1 MKRLLGCILLLG
13 GSLAAQSVQSTL
25 LALKDSHAARKAL
38 SNQLV
43 DEMMTIAKSDQ
54 SPSRATVQRYSEEL
68 TGALLGKDVTMIRAA
83 ALQKAIT
90 GVLSGKGSTFLPAC
104 SLYETLAGFRIDDRT
119 IQVIVDGFREIGQ
132 EVRGPD
138 DLPVLPVRDI
148 TRK

>member
-38 SNQLV
+38 SNELV
-43 DEMMTIAKSDQ
+43 NEMMALAHSDQ
-54 SPSRATVQRYSEEL
+54 SPSRATVQRFSEDL
-68 TGALLGKDVTMIRAA
+68 TSALIGKDVTTIRAA
-83 ALQKAIT
+83 ALQKAIS

-104 SLYETLAGFRIDDRT
+104 SLYETLAAFRIDDRT
-119 IQVIVDGFREIGQ
+119 IQTIVDRFREIGQ

-138 DLPVLPVRDI
+138 DLPLRDI